1 MAAEKGRLFSIKRG
15 DGATSEAFTTIA
27 ALRSSSI
34 SINGEMVDI
43 TNKDSSGERL
53 LLAAAGTVSVTV
65 SGSGV
70 FTDTATELLLS
81 VSALTRTLDNYEIL
95 FESGDKYG
103 GAFQITTLEYA
114 GEFNGER
121 TYSVTLESSGT
132 VTFTAV

>member
-1 MAAEKGRLFSIKRG
+1 MAAEKGRLFSLKRG

-81 VSALTRTLDNYEIL
+81 VSALARTLDNYEII

-103 GAFQITTLEYA
+103 AAFQVTTLEYA

-121 TYSVTLESSGT
+121 TYSLTLESSGT

>member
-1 MAAEKGRLFSIKRG
+1 MAAEKGRLFIIKRG
-15 DGATSEAFTTIA
+15 DGTTVETFTTIA
-27 ALRSSSI
+27 ALRSTSF

-43 TNKDSSGERL
+43 TNKDSSGARL
-53 LLAAAGTVSVTV
+53 LLAEAGVSSVAV

-70 FTDTATELLLS
+70 FTDTANELLLS
-81 VSALTRTLDNYEIL
+81 VSALDRTLDNYEIL

-103 GAFQITTLEYA
+103 AAFQVTTLEYA

-121 TYSVTLESSGT
+121 TYSLTLESSGP